1 MPFVNRD
8 GVRIHYEVEGEGP
21 ALVVLPGIGTS
32 MIDAWPLVGGSGA
45 LPKRKVILVDP
56 RGHGKSDKPRDPKAH
71 KIEAYREDVRA
82 VLDATGVER
91 AVFWAFSDGANVGCA
106 IAEAYPRRTVA
117 LISQDGILAADLCE
131 PSVRDDRIETARTVR
146 TRGWVAV
153 VRDFAASQGVS
164 DDSRVIKSFMAEDTE
179 MVALELEQW
188 VEWKGPMSVLPRLKL
203 PLLLMHSA
211 DTPADLIARLTAAA
225 GSLAQ
230 TNVIPG
236 TNHFKICCELG
247 RSLPLVRD
255 FLDRVQP

>member
-21 ALVVLPGIGTS
+21 TLVVLPGLGTS

-45 LPKRKVILVDP
+45 FPKRKVILVDP

-82 VLDATGVER
+82 VLDATGVET

-106 IAEAYPRRTVA
+106 FAEAYPRRTVA

-131 PSVRDDRIETARTVR
+131 PSVRDDRVETARNVR
-146 TRGWVAV
+146 TRGWVAA
-153 VRDFAASQGVS
+153 VRDFAAAQGVS
-164 DDSRVIKSFMAEDTE
+164 DDSPLIRNFMAEDTE

-188 VEWKGPMSVLPRLKL
+188 SDWKGPMKWTSPAQA
-203 PLLLMHSA
+203 A
-211 DTPADLIARLTAAA
+211 DVADAQRRYSC
-225 GSLAQ
+225 GSDCPSSSCGRE
-230 TNVIPG
+230 PG
-236 TNHFKICCELG
+236 PK
-247 RSLPLVRD
+247 
-255 FLDRVQP
+255 